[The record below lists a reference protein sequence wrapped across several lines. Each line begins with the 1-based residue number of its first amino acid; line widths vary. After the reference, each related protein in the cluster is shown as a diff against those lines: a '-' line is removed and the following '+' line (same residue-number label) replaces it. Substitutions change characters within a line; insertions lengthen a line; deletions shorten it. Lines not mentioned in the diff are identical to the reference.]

1 MKYLATISCV
11 LVCSA
16 LAPAQPA
23 ASATFHKA
31 GAPQTHHLFVGV
43 YGSGMPE
50 ILRFPFVNGF
60 PATSPDL
67 AYQNV
72 LPPFNVGADGT
83 LYATVPL
90 ACCQGLGTVDVF
102 PPNSNQVGR
111 QVTLPNLHEDTTI
124 VTAVVEGPGS
134 YLFVGYS
141 AFISGA
147 PPRGPRN
154 ARKQGVAVYPPN
166 ANGGGRPLR
175 MFGVPHDIS
184 GPNAMAFDRE
194 GDLYYSVES
203 AFEKDNGI
211 ITVANPVI
219 APRVIRELRLP
230 FGVNAY
236 GLAFSDDGSELY
248 ALSLGGPPR
257 SPCIRTARTAK
268 PSRSARST
276 CPTAPTRG
284 SASSDAPCTSLTTP
298 SGKSSRTTST
308 RQVRHGRC
316 SRSAF
321 PATRVHS
328 VSRSAHEA
336 LVR

>member
-1 MKYLATISCV
+1 M
-11 LVCSA
+11 
-16 LAPAQPA
+16 
-23 ASATFHKA
+23 
-31 GAPQTHHLFVGV
+31 
-43 YGSGMPE
+43 
-50 ILRFPFVNGF
+50 
-60 PATSPDL
+60 
-67 AYQNV
+67 
-72 LPPFNVGADGT
+72 
-83 LYATVPL
+83 
-90 ACCQGLGTVDVF
+90 
-102 PPNSNQVGR
+102 
-111 QVTLPNLHEDTTI
+111 
-124 VTAVVEGPGS
+124 TAVVEGPGS

-248 ALSLGGPPR
+248 ALSLGGPPDRRVSVRARRQSPAIR
-257 SPCIRTARTAK
+257 SIKVPDGADPGI
-268 PSRSARST
+268 
-276 CPTAPTRG
+276 G
-284 SASSDAPCTSLTTP
+284 I
-298 SGKSSRTTST
+298 
-308 RQVRHGRC
+308 VGRAVYVADYTQ
-316 SRSAF
+316 REVVAYKK
-321 PATRVHS
+321 TRVRFATAGVHAQPFRLHEYAA
-328 VSRSAHEA
+328 VSRPSAHEA